1 MAAAMPSQVQ
11 QNTWPAKTGKMLKQ
25 LKEKVSHKLSF
36 WKKEKFKK
44 IIVEY
49 GVPFLVILIGWEIF
63 EDIIFPAIC
72 YWLGQYWPAFYAAI
86 PTLWIVCLHPV
97 VVPVLWWAYVK
108 FWGSKNK
115 KEYECDHGCTH
126 DTPHQS

>member
-1 MAAAMPSQVQ
+1 MEIHHTSFMATMTEVIMI
-11 QNTWPAKTGKMLKQ
+11 NKIKKN
-25 LKEKVSHKLSF
+25 VSHKLSF
-36 WKKEKFKK
+36 WKKEKLKK

-49 GVPFLVILIGWEIF
+49 GVPFLVILIVWEIF
-63 EDIIFPAIC
+63 EDFIFPAIC

-97 VVPVLWWAYVK
+97 VVPILWWIYVR
-108 FWGSKNK
+108 FRGNK
-115 KEYECDHGCTH
+115 KKYECDSGCSH

>member
-1 MAAAMPSQVQ
+1 MVVKMPSLEQ
-11 QNTWPAKTGKMLKQ
+11 QNTWLAKTGKMIRRLKDK
-25 LKEKVSHKLSF
+25 LSHKLSF

-49 GVPFLVILIGWEIF
+49 GVPFLVILIVWEIF

-72 YWLGQYWPAFYAAI
+72 YWLGQYYPAFYAMI

-97 VVPVLWWAYVK
+97 VVPILWWIYVR
-108 FWGSKNK
+108 FWGNKNK
-115 KEYECDHGCTH
+115 KKYECDSACSDDPPRQT
-126 DTPHQS
+126 

>member
-1 MAAAMPSQVQ
+1 MI
-11 QNTWPAKTGKMLKQ
+11 KKFKDKLY
-25 LKEKVSHKLSF
+25 HKLSF

-49 GVPFLVILIGWEIF
+49 GVPFLVILVGWEIF

-72 YWLGQYWPAFYAAI
+72 YWLGQYYPAFYALI
-86 PTLWIVCLHPV
+86 PTLWIVCLHPI

-108 FWGSKNK
+108 IWRK
-115 KEYECDHGCTH
+115 KAQKPADRDSCH
-126 DTPHQS
+126 S